1 MLAVFHACAEFVLS
15 DGTKFTVGREKR
27 NQFITIEKEQ
37 LEVLNDPLFQAMVDV
52 GEIEIPED
60 ARAKMA
66 LEMDPLAG
74 VDPEGKKVTVKN
86 TAKVLTK
93 KAGAEEKKQTA
104 GVKPELSEPAF
115 TKPAEEEK
123 K

>member
-1 MLAVFHACAEFVLS
+1 MLAVFHACAEFMLS

-66 LEMDPLAG
+66 MEMDPLAG

-86 TAKVLTK
+86 ATKAVAK
-93 KAGAEEKKQTA
+93 KAGAEGKNQVVE
-104 GVKPELSEPAF
+104 VKPETAKAVSANPLEG
-115 TKPAEEEK
+115 
-123 K
+123 

>member
-1 MLAVFHACAEFVLS
+1 MLAVFHACAEFMLS

-60 ARAKMA
+60 ATAKKA

-86 TAKVLTK
+86 AAKTAAK
-93 KAGAEEKKQTA
+93 KKTETAEKASE
-104 GVKPELSEPAF
+104 VKPELSEAVSANPG
-115 TKPAEEEK
+115 EEEK